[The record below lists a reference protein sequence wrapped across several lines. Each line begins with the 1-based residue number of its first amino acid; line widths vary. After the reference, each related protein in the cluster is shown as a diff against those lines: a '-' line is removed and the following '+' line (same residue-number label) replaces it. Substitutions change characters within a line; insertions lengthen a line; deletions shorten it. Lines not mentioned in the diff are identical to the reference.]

1 MQASEKPSIGYL
13 DIQDG
18 VMQQDTF
25 ENDTRHSNAFLPH
38 EGGSL
43 LPQLLEC
50 V

>member
-1 MQASEKPSIGYL
+1 MQASEKPSIGDL

-18 VMQQDTF
+18 VMQQGTF
-25 ENDTRHSNAFLPH
+25 GIDTRHSNALLPH
-38 EGGSL
+38 EGGCL